1 MREKGESEG
10 CVRKVRV
17 EARKNRKERMC
28 RKGKRLGTG
37 KGSIRMG
44 KREDNIL
51 RT

>member
-1 MREKGESEG
+1 MCH

-17 EARKNRKERMC
+17 EARKNRKERMF

-44 KREDNIL
+44 KREDNI
-51 RT
+51 